1 MEKYIVKPSVDM
13 YMGVKVDKDTKLKY
27 KTEDVEQIVENLVLN
42 SVTKITGDNFKSEYH
57 TTIILQE
64 GDILIFEDEGR
75 GYIKPVEEFMSVED
89 AIKELEN
96 IKE

>member
-1 MEKYIVKPSVDM
+1 MEKYIVKPSIDM
-13 YMGVKVDKDTKLKY
+13 YMGVKVDKDTKLEY
-27 KTEDVEQIVENLVLN
+27 KTDDVEQIVENLVLN
-42 SVTKITGDNFKSEYH
+42 SVTKIKGDNFKSEYH
-57 TTIILQE
+57 TTVLLQE

>member
-1 MEKYIVKPSVDM
+1 MEKYIVKPSIDM
-13 YMGVKVDKDTKLKY
+13 YMGVKVDKDTKLEY
-27 KTEDVEQIVENLVLN
+27 KTDEVEQTVENLVLN
-42 SVTKITGDNFKSEYH
+42 SVTKITGENYKSEYH